1 MLITNR
7 LQLDDKGKDKEGR
20 QNGLFLLM
28 LGACHTIVKILP
40 NIL

>member
-7 LQLDDKGKDKEGR
+7 LQLNDKGMDKEWR
-20 QNGLFLLM
+20 YNGFRLLM